1 MTTRN
6 AVVCLASLLLS
17 VFCPLAGAQTVIRES
32 ARQIPVAYEVDVV
45 VVGGSTGAVAAAV
58 EAARSGSKVFLAAPY
73 PYLGDDMTATLRLW
87 LEEGEIPA
95 SPLAKRIFSDVP
107 RSDAVDPNR
116 LPFTYQA
123 DRPSADIHKDT
134 SPLQRL
140 TDGRWSSA
148 PKDSVQYD
156 GDATIT
162 ADLGKPQEL
171 RKLRVMAYR
180 RPGEGGFDVQ
190 SITVFTSDD
199 QKNWRQVAV
208 LQSPE
213 EDGELIVFAAPVEAK
228 ARYVRLAAKKPAEVS
243 RMLVGEIELIGAG
256 RHGPAPKLESRSV
269 PPPRPVY
276 VKKVLDD
283 ALLEAKVQFLY
294 SCYATDVLRDGAGNP
309 CGIVMANRAG
319 RQAVVARSIIDATD
333 GAWVARTAGAK
344 FRPHPTGM
352 RTLRRV
358 VIGGQPQTGENLKVR
373 VVDPPFRGTFPNA
386 AKTSSGE
393 FKIIE
398 YAMRLSVPND
408 TYASWAAADQQART
422 MTYHPEQQFT
432 ADRLFE
438 VRQDSMVGRESPSG
452 PWQGVEEVPLGACRP
467 AGIAWVYVLGGCI
480 DVPRPWA
487 EKVLRPLA
495 LIDLGTQIGKAAAQE
510 AAALASPK
518 DVKLAGRPSGSGAG
532 ISPAREKAGETPAP
546 QKTAGRMPAPK
557 KTAGETPAPQDLG
570 EVREPLQGVR
580 PTQKLPTIPQEARDL
595 PVLGRYDVVVVGGG
609 TGGAPAGI
617 GAAKQGAKT
626 LVLEYQCGLGGV
638 GTLGQITTYYWG
650 NRVGF
655 TKEVA
660 GGAKWNA
667 EQKAEWW
674 RTELRKAGA
683 DVWFGVIGCGA
694 VVKDGR
700 VVGAVVATPQGR
712 GVVLAKVVID
722 ATGNADVAAP
732 AGAKTIYTDASEFGM
747 QGTGLPGLRLG
758 DKYNNTDFTITD
770 ETDMVDVWQVLVYA
784 KNKYPQAFDQG
795 RLIDTRERR
804 RIVGDFTLNLIDAIN
819 GRTYPDS
826 LVQARS
832 DFDSHGYT
840 VDPYTLVEHPERKGF
855 LVYIPYGAMLP
866 AGVEGI
872 LVTGL
877 ATSAHRDAVPLIRM
891 QADIQNQGYAA
902 GVVAATAARYDVPLR
917 KVDLKGVQA
926 HLVHVGNL
934 PQSVLTDKDSYPLPA
949 ERIAQAVKELPG
961 GKGAAAV
968 FADPARAIPLLKQAL
983 AKAGAKDKLVYA
995 RVLAVLG
1002 DPAGADLLIGEVK
1015 EAAAWDLGWNY
1026 RGMGQY
1032 GNAFSPLDVS
1042 LVALGRSG
1050 DRRAL
1055 PAILEKL
1062 KMLSAETDFSH
1073 HRAVALALE
1082 LIGDPAAA
1090 KPLAELLSQPGM
1102 SGHAQTSIDV
1112 AIKRETP
1119 GGTNAVQTRRE
1130 SLRELVLARALF
1142 RCGDHQGVGKKT
1154 LQTYTQDLRG
1164 HLARHAQAVLQAGK

>member
-1 MTTRN
+1 
-6 AVVCLASLLLS
+6 
-17 VFCPLAGAQTVIRES
+17 
-32 ARQIPVAYEVDVV
+32 
-45 VVGGSTGAVAAAV
+45 
-58 EAARSGSKVFLAAPY
+58 
-73 PYLGDDMTATLRLW
+73 
-87 LEEGEIPA
+87 
-95 SPLAKRIFSDVP
+95 
-107 RSDAVDPNR
+107 
-116 LPFTYQA
+116 
-123 DRPSADIHKDT
+123 
-134 SPLQRL
+134 
-140 TDGRWSSA
+140 
-148 PKDSVQYD
+148 
-156 GDATIT
+156 
-162 ADLGKPQEL
+162 
-171 RKLRVMAYR
+171 MAFR

-190 SITVFTSDD
+190 NITVSTSDD
-199 QKNWRQVAV
+199 QKTWRPLAV

-213 EDGELIVFAAPVEAK
+213 EDGESIVFAAPVEAQ

-243 RMLVGEIELIGAG
+243 RILLGEIELIGPG
-256 RHGPAPKLESRSV
+256 RHGPSLKTQSRRV
-269 PPPRPVY
+269 PPPRPMY

-283 ALLEAKVQFLY
+283 ALLEGKVQFLY
-294 SCYATDVLRDGAGNP
+294 SCYATDVLRDAKGNP

-333 GAWVARTAGAK
+333 GAWVARMAEAK
-344 FRPHPTGM
+344 FRPHPTPM
-352 RTLRRV
+352 RTFRRV
-358 VIGGQPQTGENLKVR
+358 VIGGQPKTGEDLEVR
-373 VVDPPFRGTFPNA
+373 VVDPPFRGTFPSPA
-386 AKTSSGE
+386 TTPSGE

-398 YAMRLSVPND
+398 YTLRLSLPDD
-408 TYASWAAADQQART
+408 TYAAWAAADQQART

-432 ADRLFE
+432 SDRLFE
-438 VRQDSMVGRESPSG
+438 VRQDSMVGRQSPSG
-452 PWQGVEEVPLGACRP
+452 EWQGAQAVPLGACQPKGVAR
-467 AGIAWVYVLGGCI
+467 VYVLGACI

-495 LIDLGTQIGKAAAQE
+495 LIDLGTRIGKAAAQE
-510 AAALASPK
+510 ALAIPKPESPRVAVRGLEATATGSPHPSALPK
-518 DVKLAGRPSGSGAG
+518 QGTIGD
-532 ISPAREKAGETPAP
+532 
-546 QKTAGRMPAPK
+546 
-557 KTAGETPAPQDLG
+557 
-570 EVREPLQGVR
+570 VREPLQGVR
-580 PTQKLPTIPQEARDL
+580 PTLKLPTIPQEARDL
-595 PVLGRYDVVVVGGG
+595 PVLGQYDVVVVGGG

-617 GAAKQGAKT
+617 GAARQGAKT
-626 LVLEYQCGLGGV
+626 LVVEYQYALGGV
-638 GTLGQITTYYWG
+638 GTLGAISSYYWG

-655 TKEVA
+655 SATV
-660 GGAKWNA
+660 GGGNSWIIQ
-667 EQKAEWW
+667 QKAEWW
-674 RTELRKAGA
+674 RTELLKAGA
-683 DVWFGVIGCGA
+683 EVWFGVIGCGA

-712 GVVLAKVVID
+712 GAVLAKVVID

-804 RIVGDFTLNLIDAIN
+804 RIVGDFTLTLIDAVN

-832 DFDSHGYT
+832 DFDTHGYT
-840 VDPYTLVEHPERKGF
+840 IDPYTLVEHPERRGF
-855 LVYIPYGAMLP
+855 YVYIPYRAMLP
-866 AGVEGI
+866 AGLEGI

-877 ATSAHRDAVPLIRM
+877 ATSAHRDAVPLVRM

-934 PQSVLTDKDSYPLPA
+934 PQSVLTDRDSYPLPA
-949 ERIAQAVKELPG
+949 ERIAQAVKELPS
-961 GKGAAAV
+961 GKGAAAI

-983 AKAGAKDKLVYA
+983 AEAGAKDKLVYA

-1002 DPAGADLLIGEVK
+1002 DPAGADLLIDEVK
-1015 EAAAWDLGWNY
+1015 RATAWDPGWNY

-1032 GNAFSPLDVS
+1032 GSAFSPLDVL

-1055 PAILEKL
+1055 PALLEKL

-1082 LIGDPAAA
+1082 LLGDPAAA

-1112 AIKRETP
+1112 AIQRETP
-1119 GGTNAVQTRRE
+1119 GGVNAVQTRRQ
-1130 SLRELVLARALF
+1130 SLRELVLARALY
-1142 RCGDHQGVGKKT
+1142 RCGDYQGLGKRI
-1154 LQTYTQDLRG
+1154 LQTYTDDLRG
-1164 HLARHAQAVLQAGK
+1164 HLARHAQAVLDAGK

>member
-1 MTTRN
+1 
-6 AVVCLASLLLS
+6 
-17 VFCPLAGAQTVIRES
+17 
-32 ARQIPVAYEVDVV
+32 VV

-73 PYLGDDMTATLRLW
+73 PYLGDDMTATLLLW

-95 SPLAKRIFSDVP
+95 SPLARRIFSDVP
-107 RSDAVDPNR
+107 RSDADPNR
-116 LPFTYQA
+116 LTFTYLA
-123 DRPSADIHKDT
+123 DLPTAGIHKDT
-134 SPLQRL
+134 LPPRRL

-171 RKLRVMAYR
+171 RKVRVMAYR
-180 RPGEGGFDVQ
+180 RPGESGFDVQ
-190 SITVFTSDD
+190 SITVSTSDD
-199 QKNWRQVAV
+199 QKTWQQVAV

-228 ARYVRLAAKKPAEVS
+228 ARYVRLAAKKPAEVG
-243 RMLVGEIELIGAG
+243 RMLLGEIELIGAG
-256 RHGPAPKLESRSV
+256 PGPGRHGPARKLESRSV

-386 AKTSSGE
+386 AKTPSGE
-393 FKIIE
+393 FQIIE
-398 YAMRLSVPND
+398 YTLRLSLPND
-408 TYASWAAADQQART
+408 SYASWAAADQRART
-422 MTYHPEQQFT
+422 LTYHPDQQFT
-432 ADRLFE
+432 SDRLFE
-438 VRQDSMVGRESPSG
+438 VRQDSMVGLQSPSG
-452 PWQGVEEVPLGACRP
+452 PWQGVEAVPLGACQPKGVAR
-467 AGIAWVYVLGGCI
+467 VYVLGGCI

-510 AAALASPK
+510 AAELASPK
-518 DVKLAGRPSGSGAG
+518 DVRLAGKSVGSGAG
-532 ISPAREKAGETPAP
+532 ISPGREKAGEPPADRRD
-546 QKTAGRMPAPK
+546 AGP
-557 KTAGETPAPQDLG
+557 TIDIG

-617 GAAKQGAKT
+617 GAAKQGART
-626 LVLEYQCGLGGV
+626 LVVEYQHGLGGV
-638 GTLGQITTYYWG
+638 GTLGAISSYYWG

-655 TKEVA
+655 SATV
-660 GGAKWNA
+660 GGGNSWVM

-674 RTELRKAGA
+674 RSELLKAGVE
-683 DVWFGVIGCGA
+683 VWFGVIGCGA
-694 VVKDGR
+694 VVRDGR

-732 AGAKTIYTDASEFGM
+732 AGAKTIYTDASEFAM

-804 RIVGDFTLNLIDAIN
+804 RIVGDFTLTLIDAIN

-826 LVQARS
+826 LVQTRS
-832 DFDSHGYT
+832 DFDTHGYT

-855 LVYIPYGAMLP
+855 LVYIPYRAMLP

-877 ATSAHRDAVPLIRM
+877 ATSAHRDAVPLVRM

-961 GKGAAAV
+961 GKGAAAI
-968 FADPARAIPLLKQAL
+968 FADPARAVPLLKQAL
-983 AKAGAKDKLVYA
+983 AKARNEGRGARGEGRESHPSSLIPHPSSLVYA

-1002 DPAGADLLIGEVK
+1002 DAAGADLLIDEVK
-1015 EAAAWDLGWNY
+1015 QATAWDLGWNY

-1042 LVALGRSG
+1042 LVALGRSR

-1090 KPLAELLSQPGM
+1090 KPLAELLAQPGM

-1142 RCGDHQGVGKKT
+1142 RCGDYQGVGKKI
-1154 LQTYTQDLRG
+1154 LESYTQDLRG
-1164 HLARHAQAVLQAGK
+1164 HLARHAQAVLQAGR